1 MKERI
6 YTIPINEAFEQD
18 TECPICVCERNLE
31 NDALEYAVGPA
42 MMEPDCRIETNR
54 TGFCSNHFVKL
65 YNLQKERLPLALVI
79 DTHMAEQ
86 IKIIE
91 EIYSKS
97 KKELEALRD
106 KRNLEALSEN
116 LRGKKKSV
124 AGKTIDELLNKL
136 AELKETCAVCRKINE
151 NMDRLVDNTL
161 YLYRKEPEFKK
172 KFNESKGFCLRHVEG
187 LLAKAKEVFSPV
199 MQAEFITELLPLE
212 LTELKRINEE
222 VNYFTKMFDYRN
234 SEADWKNSKDAIP
247 RSIEK
252 LTGTWE
258 LKRKHGGIMKKERYD
273 YNGY

>member
-1 MKERI
+1 M
-6 YTIPINEAFEQD
+6 
-18 TECPICVCERNLE
+18 
-31 NDALEYAVGPA
+31 
-42 MMEPDCRIETNR
+42 
-54 TGFCSNHFVKL
+54 
-65 YNLQKERLPLALVI
+65 
-79 DTHMAEQ
+79 
-86 IKIIE
+86 
-91 EIYSKS
+91 
-97 KKELEALRD
+97 
-106 KRNLEALSEN
+106 SEN

-136 AELKETCAVCRKINE
+136 AELKETCAVCRKIDD

-161 YLYRKEPEFKK
+161 YLYRKEPQFKK

-258 LKRKHGGIMKKERYD
+258 LKR
-273 YNGY
+273 

>member
-6 YTIPINEAFEQD
+6 YTIPINEAFDQD
-18 TECPICVCERNLE
+18 TECPLCVCESKLE

-42 MMEPDCRIETNR
+42 MMESDCRIETNR

-86 IKIIE
+86 IKNLE
-91 EIYSKS
+91 EIYQKNENGI
-97 KKELEALRD
+97 KALLGKGQLES
-106 KRNLEALSEN
+106 LSEN
-116 LRGKKKSV
+116 LKGKKSV
-124 AGKTIDELLNKL
+124 AGKTIEELLNKL
-136 AELKETCAVCRKINE
+136 SQLKVTCAVCRKIDS
-151 NMDRLVDNTL
+151 NMERLMDNTL
-161 YLYRKEPEFKK
+161 YLYKTEPQFKK
-172 KFNESKGFCLRHVEG
+172 KFIGSKGFCLRHVEG

-212 LTELKRINEE
+212 LRELKRINEE
-222 VNYFTKMFDYRN
+222 VNHFTKMFDYRN

-247 RSIEK
+247 RSIQK

-258 LKRKHGGIMKKERYD
+258 LKR
-273 YNGY
+273 

>member
-18 TECPICVCERNLE
+18 TECPLCVCEKKLE

-42 MMEPDCRIETNR
+42 MMAPDCRIETNR

-172 KFNESKGFCLRHVEG
+172 KFNESKGFCLRHVEA
-187 LLAKAKEVFSPV
+187 LISKAREVFSPV

-212 LTELKRINEE
+212 LSELKRINEE
-222 VNYFTKMFDYRN
+222 VNHFTKMFDYRN
-234 SEADWKNSKDAIP
+234 SEGDWKNSRDAVP

-258 LKRKHGGIMKKERYD
+258 LKR
-273 YNGY
+273 

>member
-18 TECPICVCERNLE
+18 TECPLCVCERKLE

-86 IKIIE
+86 IKNLE
-91 EIYSKS
+91 EIYSKNES
-97 KKELEALRD
+97 GIKALRD
-106 KRNLEALSEN
+106 KGPVEAFSEN
-116 LRGKKKSV
+116 LKGKKSV
-124 AGKTIDELLNKL
+124 AGKTIEELLNKL
-136 AELKETCAVCRKINE
+136 AQLKGTCAVCLKIDY

-161 YLYRKEPEFKK
+161 YLYRKEPQFKK
-172 KFNESKGFCLRHVEG
+172 KFKESKGFCLRHIEG
-187 LLAKAKEVFSPV
+187 LLNKAREVFSPII
-199 MQAEFITELLPLE
+199 QAEFLTELLPLE
-212 LTELKRINEE
+212 LSELKRINEE
-222 VNYFTKMFDYRN
+222 VNHFTKMFDYRN
-234 SEADWKNSKDAIP
+234 SEADWKNSKDAVP

-258 LKRKHGGIMKKERYD
+258 LKR
-273 YNGY
+273 

>member
-18 TECPICVCERNLE
+18 TECPLCVCEKKLE

-42 MMEPDCRIETNR
+42 MMAPDCRIETNR

-86 IKIIE
+86 IKNLE
-91 EIYSKS
+91 EIYSKNENGI
-97 KKELEALRD
+97 KALRD
-106 KRNLEALSEN
+106 KGQLEAFSEN
-116 LRGKKKSV
+116 LKGKKSV

-136 AELKETCAVCRKINE
+136 AELKETCAVCRKIDD

-161 YLYRKEPEFKK
+161 YLYRKEPQFKK

-258 LKRKHGGIMKKERYD
+258 LKR
-273 YNGY
+273 